1 MSEERNWIIWDNWVG
16 TFCLLHGK
24 EEICYAKGT
33 ERKPLCLK
41 PRCKGEHVQ
50 WLHEVLSSRD
60 VSVDNTET
68 EELACFMAEEEYN
81 LWIER
86 QKEKSHPQRDA

>member
-1 MSEERNWIIWDNWVG
+1 MPEERNWIIRDNWVCP
-16 TFCLLHGK
+16 FCLLRGK
-24 EEICYAKGT
+24 EEIRYAKGT
-33 ERKPLCLK
+33 ERNPLCPE

-68 EELACFMAEEEYN
+68 KRWPASWPKRVTTFG
-81 LWIER
+81 
-86 QKEKSHPQRDA
+86 

>member
-1 MSEERNWIIWDNWVG
+1 MR
-16 TFCLLHGK
+16 
-24 EEICYAKGT
+24 
-33 ERKPLCLK
+33 
-41 PRCKGEHVQ
+41 EHVQ

-81 LWIER
+81 LWIEQ
-86 QKEKSHPQRDA
+86 QKDKRNPQRDA